1 MAFPETW
8 LNELMNRN
16 DIVSVVSEYTRLS
29 PKGGVFGDSVLFIPS
44 AMHRSPSAP
53 TSRFFIA
60 SAVKPAGA

>member
-8 LNELMNRN
+8 LNELMNRH

-29 PKGGVFGDSVLFIPS
+29 PRGGRLGDSVLFIPS

>member
-29 PKGGVFGDSVLFIPS
+29 PKGGHLWGLCPFHPERDASFTV
-44 AMHRSPSAP
+44 SPDKQV
-53 TSRFFIA
+53 FIA

>member
-16 DIVSVVSEYTRLS
+16 DIVSVVSEYTRL
-29 PKGGVFGDSVLFIPS
+29 PRKAGVFGDSVLFIPS
-44 AMHRSPSAP
+44 AMRRSPSAP
-53 TSRFFIA
+53 TSRFFIV